1 MDKSSSVIW
10 EGYEYIEENEQ
21 FLEIVIDEREEFED
35 HAVYVS
41 GILLQ
46 TKREMESKE
55 IVQYPE
61 FGREHIN
68 SSGETY
74 IIRERCIHKLLKKIP
89 LRNSLSSE
97 NELIQ
102 VPSDNSHILY
112 IPPLRQRR

>member
-1 MDKSSSVIW
+1 MEKSSPVIW

-21 FLEIVIDEREEFED
+21 YLEIIIDEREEFED
-35 HAVYVS
+35 ELIYLS

-55 IVQYPE
+55 ITQYPE
-61 FGREHIN
+61 IGREHIN
-68 SSGETY
+68 SRGESY
-74 IIRERCIHKLLKKIP
+74 VIRERCIHRLLKKIP

-102 VPSDNSHILY
+102 VPSNNTHILF
-112 IPPLRQRR
+112 IPPPRHRR